1 MDVASLLT
9 LLLLAL
15 ALAVQPWSVLAAVLL
30 VTSEGGVAKAMAY
43 VAGWV
48 LALAAV
54 AAVTIALYPET
65 PKVAS
70 GSPWTSWVQIAAGV
84 VLGGWLLV
92 RARRPGATRPDE
104 QPPDT
109 RQMDTQPPGSPS
121 PGSQPPSSQSPGSQP
136 RSSQSPGSQPPSS
149 RPPSP
154 QPKWMVRL
162 DSMSLL
168 PAFVLGAFLPNYAV
182 VVAAV
187 GNVIQAGLS
196 QARASDVLGLFIL
209 VASAGVAA
217 PLLLLVFRQDDAPEI
232 YQRWRAWLIAN
243 GQKLVTLVLAVVA
256 VVLLAKGIVGLVA

>member
-92 RARRPGATRPDE
+92 RARRPGATRADE

-109 RQMDTQPPGSPS
+109 RKMDTQPPGSPS
-121 PGSQPPSSQSPGSQP
+121 PGSQPPSSPSPGSQP
-136 RSSQSPGSQPPSS
+136 PGSRPPSS

-196 QARASDVLGLFIL
+196 QARAAAVLVLFIL

-217 PLLLLVFRQDDAPEI
+217 PLLLLVFRRDDAPEI